1 MLESEIE
8 NRLHTKIKKLGTK
21 ELRPLCLKFV
31 SPGFTGVP
39 DRVILLPGGRLVFVE
54 LKQPGKKE
62 RPRQRLVQGLLRKLG
77 FQVFSAVDSYEK
89 VDEVVDLCR
98 NWVAVYADYQKTGV
112 LIELLNAEEKA

>member
-8 NRLHTKIKKLGTK
+8 KRLHAGIKKLGAK

-39 DRVILLPGGRLVFVE
+39 DRIILLPGGRLVFVE
-54 LKQPGKKE
+54 LKQPGKTE

-77 FQVFSAVDSYEK
+77 FRVFSAVDSYEK

-98 NWVAVYADYQKTGV
+98 NWLAVYADYQKIGV
-112 LIELLNAEEKA
+112 LLELLDVEEET

>member
-62 RPRQRLVQGLLRKLG
+62 RPRQRLVQGLLRELG
-77 FQVFSAVDSYEK
+77 FRVYSAVDSYEK
-89 VDEVVDLCR
+89 VDEIIDFCR
-98 NWVAVYADYQKTGV
+98 GWLAVYEQSRHTGV
-112 LIELLNAEEKA
+112 IIEVVEK